1 MSGIFMLIG
10 LFLLFICAVL
20 YLMPNSKILNF
31 VAYGTDQT
39 QRKINRYA
47 SVRLLLPGFVF
58 TAASFFLQARPEL
71 AVPLFFPGI
80 ISIMVSVVWIAA
92 GVTRLGA
99 ESGKI

>member
-31 VAYGTDQT
+31 VAYSTDQT

-99 ESGKI
+99 ESGKN